1 MITRPPPHA
10 LNRRAVPR
18 KVLRQLA
25 WVVQGDAETQVRTW
39 DLGTDGMC
47 LLTPRPI
54 APGSRIDVSF
64 EVPLQGEAHAVT
76 VTVKV
81 VFSSYSGPEGF
92 KIGTVF
98 THLGSEATGII
109 REFAISG

>member
-1 MITRPPPHA
+1 MITRPPPYA

-18 KVLRQLA
+18 KVLRQVA
-25 WVVQGDAETQVRTW
+25 WIVQGDAETQVRTW
-39 DLGTDGMC
+39 DLGTDGLC
-47 LLTPRPI
+47 LLTPKPI
-54 APGSRIDVSF
+54 APGSRIEVSF
-64 EVPLQGEAHAVT
+64 EVPLQGEPHAVT

-98 THLGSEATGII
+98 THLNDEAAGII
-109 REFAISG
+109 REFATGV